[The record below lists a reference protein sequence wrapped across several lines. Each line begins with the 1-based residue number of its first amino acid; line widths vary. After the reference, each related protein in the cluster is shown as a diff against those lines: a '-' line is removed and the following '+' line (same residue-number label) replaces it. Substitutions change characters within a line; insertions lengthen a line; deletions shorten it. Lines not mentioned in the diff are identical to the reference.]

1 MTRIEAEWLS
11 QDATQR
17 VLTMLTDGGH
27 EAFAVGGCVRNTLLN
42 APVSDI
48 DISTSATPEQVADL
62 AEKSGLKAVPTGID
76 HGTVTVVCDHHPFE
90 VTTFRRDVETDGRR
104 AVVEFSSSVSE
115 DAARRDFTMNAL
127 YARADGSIV
136 DPLGGMTDLLSRRVR
151 FVGNPSDRIEEDY
164 LRALRYFR
172 FHAQYGDPFH
182 GVDTEALDAIAGHLD
197 GIARLPAERIG
208 AEMIKLLSA
217 VDPAPSVAAMETS
230 GVLIRVLPGAS
241 STALAPLVHLEGL
254 HQIEPHPVRR
264 LAVLGGEDAGDRLRL
279 SRRQRKHLTDIFRF
293 IEGSVDEAE
302 VAWRSGADLAWDV
315 ALAKAAV
322 TEVPPTPDIAD
333 RIRAGSGARFPLAAS
348 DLMPDVTGSAL
359 GEALARA
366 ETAWIDSGFALDR
379 DALIGIAR
387 NAG

>member
-11 QDATQR
+11 QEATQR
-17 VLTMLTDGGH
+17 VLTMLTEGGH
-27 EAFAVGGCVRNTLLN
+27 DAFVVGGCVRNTLLN
-42 APVSDI
+42 APVADI
-48 DISTSATPEQVADL
+48 DVSTSAAPQEVVDL

-104 AVVEFSSSVSE
+104 AVVEFSSSVAE

-151 FVGNPSDRIEEDY
+151 FVGNPADRIEEDY

-172 FHAQYGDPFH
+172 FHAQYGDPYH
-182 GVDTEALDAIAGHLD
+182 GVDTEALTAIAQHLD

-217 VDPAPSVAAMETS
+217 SDPSPSVAAMEQS
-230 GVLIRVLPGAS
+230 GVLMRVLPGAS
-241 STALAPLVHLEGL
+241 SLAMAPLVHFEHL
-254 HQIEPHPVRR
+254 HGAGPDPIRR
-264 LAVLGGEDAGDRLRL
+264 LAVLGGEDADDRLRL
-279 SRRQRKHLTDIFRF
+279 SRRQRKQLADILRF
-293 IEGSVDEAE
+293 TGTPVGEAE
-302 VAWRSGADLAWDV
+302 IAWRGGAGLAWDV
-315 ALAKAAV
+315 ALARAALTAV
-322 TEVPPTPDIAD
+322 APSPDVAD
-333 RIRAGSGARFPLAAS
+333 RVRAGASAEFPLSAA
-348 DLMPDVTGSAL
+348 DLMPEVTGSAL
-359 GEALARA
+359 GEALSRA
-366 ETAWIDSGFALDR
+366 ERAWIDSEFSLNR

-387 NAG
+387 KPG